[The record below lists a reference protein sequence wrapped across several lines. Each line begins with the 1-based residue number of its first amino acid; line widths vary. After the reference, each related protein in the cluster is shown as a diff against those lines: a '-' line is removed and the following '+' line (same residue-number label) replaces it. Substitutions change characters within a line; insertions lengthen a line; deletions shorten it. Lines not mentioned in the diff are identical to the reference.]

1 MRMKPFVLGKKE
13 WKKAVVTNR
22 LDERSYEVDTGDILY
37 RRNRAHL
44 RKTEELPD
52 WHIGLMHS
60 PDSDMTSS
68 KQSAKEHSSIQDHC
82 NEAKSE
88 LIQPKSPTMKAPEVT
103 QKSQT
108 EDCVQTSVK
117 DPASTQWTRSGRAIR
132 KPSRFKDFV

>member
-1 MRMKPFVLGKKE
+1 MRMKPFVLG
-13 WKKAVVTNR
+13 KKAVVTNR
-22 LDERSYEVDTGDILY
+22 LDERSYEVYSGDTLY

-52 WHIGLMHS
+52 RHIGLVCS

-68 KQSAKEHSSIQDHC
+68 KQSAKEHSSIQDYC
-82 NEAKSE
+82 NEQGEPKSE
-88 LIQPKSPTMKAPEVT
+88 LVQPQNPTIKAPEVT